1 MYAAIDEC
9 AMRFA
14 QIPEQRQ
21 SLIEFLAQGITPERM
36 QRLQTV
42 LSQRTRHIAV
52 MLENIFQ
59 AQNASAVLRSCECF
73 GIQDV
78 YTVETQNAFVVDR
91 EVDMSA
97 SKWLTLHHFNTH
109 QQATTQAITTIR
121 NKGYKI
127 IATSPYAE
135 HTLDSIDLSQ
145 PIALM
150 FGTELTGL
158 TEIAMAQADDLVRI
172 PMYGFIESFNISVSA
187 AICLHTLT
195 TRLRASQHN
204 YGLSPDE
211 RDDLMLRWLLHSTKH
226 WHLLVERFCNTQ

>member
-21 SLIEFLAQGITPERM
+21 ALIEFLAQGITPERM

-42 LSQRTRHIAV
+42 LNQRTRHIAV

-73 GIQDV
+73 GVQDV
-78 YTVETQNAFVVDR
+78 YAVETQNTFVVDR

-97 SKWLTLHHFNTH
+97 SKWLTLRRFHDAHN
-109 QQATTQAITTIR
+109 ATNQAIETIR

-127 IATSPYAE
+127 IATSPHAE
-135 HTLDSIDLSQ
+135 HTLDSIDLSS
-145 PIALM
+145 PVALM

-158 TEIAMAQADDLVRI
+158 SETAMAQADELVRI

-195 TRLRASQHN
+195 SRLRASQRN
-204 YGLSPDE
+204 YGLSPAE
-211 RDDLMLRWLLHSTKH
+211 RDDLMLRWLLHSTKR